1 MTDFVKVDL
10 QGPLLSRDAQRQ
22 AKRAVTRVVSAVAKE
37 GKREV
42 QQDLTK
48 GHGKDTGEYRRGVR
62 RKLGPDRMSARVF
75 ARDGRKAAWLE
86 GTSKLNR
93 KSVFKG
99 YSVFAHATAR
109 LEASRAGQGA
119 MARIVKDLGG

>member
-22 AKRAVTRVVSAVAKE
+22 AKRAVTKVVSAVAKE

-62 RKLGPDRMSARVF
+62 RKLGRDKLSARVF
-75 ARDGRKAAWLE
+75 AKDGRKAAWLE

-99 YSVFAHATAR
+99 YSVMSRATAR